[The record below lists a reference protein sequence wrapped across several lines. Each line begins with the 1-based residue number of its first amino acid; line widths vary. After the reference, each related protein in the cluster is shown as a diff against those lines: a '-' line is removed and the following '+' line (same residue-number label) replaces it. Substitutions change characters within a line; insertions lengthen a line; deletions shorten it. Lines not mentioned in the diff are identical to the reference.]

1 MAALTTSRNTPEW
14 NGSNRYHYGLLPVEA
29 STTIYVG
36 SMVAMN
42 ANGNAVPAQARGAA
56 PLDNLRV
63 MGICEYVYAGGI
75 VPPGLD
81 AINQT
86 GNGALYPGATA
97 TVGSAGAISVGVVC
111 GTFGMDVDSSI
122 TDAHPIG
129 QIVFAVDDHTVGKG
143 TLVANSVSFVLPAAA
158 PLVNVLLPDIRPG
171 TFNAYSATGAGGT
184 HYREGI
190 DFAVDYQAGIFTAL
204 AGGALSASGTVFCTY
219 YRAANLVA
227 AGRMVALDGG
237 LCYVNFDSRYAA
249 L

>member
-63 MGICEYVYAGGI
+63 MSICEYVYAGGI

-97 TVGSAGAISVGVVC
+97 TVGSAG
-111 GTFGMDVDSSI
+111 
-122 TDAHPIG
+122 
-129 QIVFAVDDHTVGKG
+129 
-143 TLVANSVSFVLPAAA
+143 
-158 PLVNVLLPDIRPG
+158 
-171 TFNAYSATGAGGT
+171 
-184 HYREGI
+184 
-190 DFAVDYQAGIFTAL
+190 
-204 AGGALSASGTVFCTY
+204 
-219 YRAANLVA
+219 
-227 AGRMVALDGG
+227 
-237 LCYVNFDSRYAA
+237 
-249 L
+249 